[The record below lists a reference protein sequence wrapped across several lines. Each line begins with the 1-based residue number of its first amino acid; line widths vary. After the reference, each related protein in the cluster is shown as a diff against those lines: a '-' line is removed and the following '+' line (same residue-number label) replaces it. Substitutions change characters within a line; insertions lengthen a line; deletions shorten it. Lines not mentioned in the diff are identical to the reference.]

1 MDILGPEHE
10 IKQNLQVRPRNW
22 VPKSAN
28 IAPIE
33 VNETFTHMENTINS
47 EDNLLTLIDL
57 HTRRKN
63 TEENSENSLKS
74 HKTDMEEEEIT
85 LSGSYVKTEGTLNQ
99 HENEEN
105 SRES

>member
-1 MDILGPEHE
+1 MLKGPLK

-22 VPKSAN
+22 IPKSAN

-33 VNETFTHMENTINS
+33 VNKTFTHMENTING
-47 EDNLLTLIDL
+47 EDSLLTLIDL
-57 HTRRKN
+57 HTRRKKI
-63 TEENSENSLKS
+63 EENSENSLKS
-74 HKTDMEEEEIT
+74 CKTDVEEEEVT
-85 LSGSYVKTEGTLNQ
+85 GAGFYVKTESMLNQ